1 MNIRKKIV
9 VLAILGIT
17 SLYATDL
24 NEIGKLADKIKNTKD
39 IIVKQE
45 LIVELN
51 KEVEKLNEKDALKAQ
66 KIIDN
71 KLIPTK

>member
-66 KIIDN
+66 KIIDS